1 MALGGVPLTG
11 TLGLAA
17 PHHAPQYGSFA
28 EEFQLLQF
36 THELG
41 KALPVAL
48 QGRGDSRGWFS
59 RHIDQTSGRDIFLQQ
74 YYCRNMSNAI
84 HPASPAL
91 AEFTLLESWLAS
103 APATQLPLYAVESA
117 QHARG
122 REVQRLLL
130 QAHLD
135 QRGHGDVGPALA
147 VLGPDGVTQHYTHRR
162 LSARTITTIFGPVQ
176 IERLGYSQPG
186 SHSVYPLDQALAR
199 PARSFSYELQ
209 RRLVKAAVLNP
220 FQESVTTIAEFTGVT
235 VPKRSAEEIVRDA
248 AQDFDAFYQQRLPD
262 PDSGPILVA
271 AIDCKGI
278 PMVKPENNAP
288 RAPRLT
294 KGQKANRKRMATVA
308 AVFTRQPWV
317 RTPAQV
323 IESLFRSR
331 SKEESAGLPTPPRP
345 EHKRV
350 WASLTKGKA
359 ALIDEVSAEMQ
370 RRDPA
375 STKTRLALTDGE
387 RALQTLV
394 DQKLGVTLILDFIHV
409 LEKLWKAAFVFH
421 REGSLEAEL
430 WVLER
435 ALRVLSGEVSQVV
448 KGLRQSVTKR
458 QLSGAKRSTLLG
470 VASYLYR
477 NRQRMRY
484 DQYLANG
491 WPIASGAVEG
501 ACKNLIKDRMERSG
515 MRWTETMAEAVVK
528 LRAVYLSGDFDNY
541 WLFHIL
547 QEQNRLHANS
557 SAVVP
562 K

>member
-1 MALGGVPLTG
+1 MNDATRPT
-11 TLGLAA
+11 
-17 PHHAPQYGSFA
+17 
-28 EEFQLLQF
+28 
-36 THELG
+36 
-41 KALPVAL
+41 
-48 QGRGDSRGWFS
+48 
-59 RHIDQTSGRDIFLQQ
+59 
-74 YYCRNMSNAI
+74 
-84 HPASPAL
+84 SPAL
-91 AEFTLLESWLAS
+91 AEFALLESWLAS
-103 APATQLPLYAVESA
+103 APASQLPLYAVESE

-135 QRGHGDVGPALA
+135 QRGDGDAGPALA
-147 VLGPDGVTQHYTHRR
+147 VTGPDGVTLRYTHRR
-162 LSARTITTIFGPVQ
+162 FSTRTITTIFGPVQ

-186 SHSVYPLDQALAR
+186 APSVYPLDQALAL

-220 FQESVTTIAEFTGVT
+220 FQESVNTIAELTGVT
-235 VPKRSAEEIVRDA
+235 VPKRSAEAIVRDA
-248 AQDFDAFYQQRLPD
+248 ARDFDAFYQRRP
-262 PDSGPILVA
+262 PAPGSGPILVA

-278 PMVKPENNAP
+278 PMVKPENNASP
-288 RAPRLT
+288 APRLT

-308 AVFTRQPWV
+308 AVFTRQPWI

-331 SKEESAGLPTPPRP
+331 SKEESVLLPTPPRP
-345 EHKRV
+345 ENKRV

-359 ALIDEVSAEMQ
+359 AVIDEVIAEMQ

-375 STKTRLALTDGE
+375 GSKTRLALTDGE

-394 DQKLGVTLILDFIHV
+394 DQKLDVALILDFIHA
-409 LEKLWKAAFVFH
+409 LEKLWNAAFVFH

-430 WVLER
+430 WVLDR

-458 QLSGAKRSTLLG
+458 QLPGAKRTTLLG
-470 VASYLYR
+470 VAAYLYR
-477 NRQRMRY
+477 NRRRMQY

-491 WPIASGAVEG
+491 WPIATGAVEG

-515 MRWTETMAEAVVK
+515 MRWTVTMAEAVVK
-528 LRAVYLSGDFDNY
+528 LRAIYLSGDFDSY
-541 WLFHIL
+541 WFFHIQ
-547 QEQNRLHANS
+547 QEQNRLHAGAG
-557 SAVVP
+557 AVVL

>member
-1 MALGGVPLTG
+1 MSDAIHL
-11 TLGLAA
+11 
-17 PHHAPQYGSFA
+17 
-28 EEFQLLQF
+28 
-36 THELG
+36 
-41 KALPVAL
+41 ALPASAAL
-48 QGRGDSRGWFS
+48 V
-59 RHIDQTSGRDIFLQQ
+59 
-74 YYCRNMSNAI
+74 
-84 HPASPAL
+84 
-91 AEFTLLESWLAS
+91 EFTLLESWLAS
-103 APATQLPLYAVESA
+103 APAGQLPLHAVESQ

-135 QRGHGDVGPALA
+135 LRGHGDVGPACP
-147 VLGPDGVTQHYTHRR
+147 VTGPDGVTQPYTHRR
-162 LSARTITTIFGPVQ
+162 LSTRTITTIFGPVQ
-176 IERLGYSQPG
+176 IERLGYSRPG
-186 SHSVYPLDQALAR
+186 APGVYPLDQALAL
-199 PARSFSYELQ
+199 PARSFSSELQ

-220 FQESVTTIAEFTGVT
+220 FQESVTAIAELTGVA
-235 VPKRSAEEIVRDA
+235 VPKRSAEEIVREA
-248 AQDFDAFYQQRLPD
+248 AQDFDAFYQQERLPE
-262 PDSGPILVA
+262 PGSGPILVA

-278 PMVKPENNAP
+278 PMVKPQSNAP
-288 RAPRLT
+288 AAPRLT

-331 SKEESAGLPTPPRP
+331 GKEESARLPTPPRP
-345 EHKRV
+345 ENKRV
-350 WASLTKGKA
+350 WASLTKGKTVV
-359 ALIDEVSAEMQ
+359 IDEVIAEMQ

-375 STKTRLALTDGE
+375 AGKTRLALTDGE

-409 LEKLWKAAFVFH
+409 LEKLWKASFVFH

-430 WVLER
+430 WVLDR
-435 ALRVLSGEVSQVV
+435 ALRILSGEVSQVV

-458 QLSGAKRSTLLG
+458 QLSGARRSTLLG
-470 VASYLYR
+470 VAAYLYR
-477 NRQRMRY
+477 NRRRVRY

-528 LRAVYLSGDFDNY
+528 LRAVYLSGDFDRY
-541 WLFHIL
+541 WLFHIQ
-547 QEQNRLHANS
+547 QEQDRLHTEPR
-557 SAVVP
+557 AVVP